1 MPYQKKNNS
10 NTCEECGGKCCKLI
24 LLETNKTDKYKIEF
38 WEARGNERLKETN
51 TTVIYAQKS
60 PCQHISEEG
69 RYGQYNNRPQ
79 LCKDFPLPTLP
90 RVWRAVC
97 PLFHER
103 ESMRS
108 SIYKVFK
115 E

>member
-10 NTCEECGGKCCKLI
+10 DTCAECGSKCCKFI

-38 WEARGNERLKETN
+38 WEAQGNEKLKETN

-60 PCQHISEEG
+60 PCQHINEEG
-69 RYGQYNNRPQ
+69 KCGIYDTRPQ

-90 RVWRAVC
+90 RLWRAVC

-103 ESMRS
+103 ESMKS
-108 SIYKVFK
+108 NIYKVLK